1 MRKSLLLIIIG
12 SAFLYGSSWAQEPQS
27 APMSQTDSLQRIVN
41 ELSSQ
46 VQQAKEA
53 DRNEAIWKRRA
64 KYFNIGYVSQ
74 TSKPIDPGF
83 EYRSNLGVSLVW
95 GKTFYLHKKPL
106 ARMIKFGI
114 DFSWMDINYAK
125 YTDWQSTNNWMPE
138 DDPTTGDSFDD
149 YVESDTGGK
158 LNLGAHQLEY
168 GLQVGPSV
176 TINPVDHLKISAY
189 FRLVPSA
196 SVVMLDDNVNVNY
209 ATFYTAG
216 GAVSWRVISLG
227 VEGRWGRANYKNF
240 SLSEDMFDSD
250 FEGGMSDVVQSG
262 KSKRKTSAVRVY
274 LSFRF

>member
-1 MRKSLLLIIIG
+1 MRKSLLLVIIG
-12 SAFLYGSSWAQEPQS
+12 SALLYGRAWAQEPQS
-27 APMSQTDSLQRIVN
+27 ASASQTDSLQQVVA
-41 ELSSQ
+41 ELASQ
-46 VQQAKEA
+46 VQEAKEA
-53 DRNEAIWKRRA
+53 DRNEAIWKKRA

-125 YTDWQSTNNWMPE
+125 YTDWQSTNDWLPE
-138 DDPTTGDSFDD
+138 DDPTAGDASDI
-149 YVESDTGGK
+149 YLEGDTGGK

-189 FRLVPSA
+189 FRIVPSA
-196 SVVMLDDNVNVNY
+196 SVVVLDDNVNANY
-209 ATFYTAG
+209 ATFFVTG

-227 VEGRWGRANYKNF
+227 VEGRWGRANYRNF
-240 SLSEDMFDSD
+240 SLSEDSLDSAL
-250 FEGGMSDVVQSG
+250 EGGISDVIQSG